1 MRISDWSSV
10 VCSSVLLEA
19 RPLQVVQ
26 RRVPLPF
33 SVQTWP
39 SFVPARLQALLA
51 EDQARGFELERAP
64 LVRLT
69 LIRIADDDAYLV
81 SSFHHL
87 LVDGWC
93 LGRLEREV
101 RAAYESYRSR
111 QAPLFD
117 AIVPYRSYISWL
129 EQTDHANSKAYF
141 SGLLQGLPEHRP
153 LFAPASQAAHSFIT
167 QRHVLDKQASR
178 ALTAF
183 ARRRGL
189 TFGAVMPFRS
199 EEHTSELQSLM
210 RLSYA
215 VFCLTKKK
223 NDLQ

>member
-1 MRISDWSSV
+1 MQEAMLVHSLAASGSGVNLEQSCMRIRGALDLEAFQHAWSTV
-10 VCSSVLLEA
+10 FARHDVLRTAFHWRGLA

-39 SFVPARLQALLA
+39 SFEPARLQALLA

-87 LVDGWC
+87 LVDG
-93 LGRLEREV
+93 
-101 RAAYESYRSR
+101 
-111 QAPLFD
+111 
-117 AIVPYRSYISWL
+117 
-129 EQTDHANSKAYF
+129 
-141 SGLLQGLPEHRP
+141 
-153 LFAPASQAAHSFIT
+153 
-167 QRHVLDKQASR
+167 
-178 ALTAF
+178 
-183 ARRRGL
+183 
-189 TFGAVMPFRS
+189 RS

-210 RLSYA
+210 RNSYA
-215 VFCLTKKK
+215 
-223 NDLQ
+223 

>member
-1 MRISDWSSV
+1 MRIRGALDLEAFQHAWGTV
-10 VCSSVLLEA
+10 FAGNDVLRTAFHWRGLA

-33 SVQTWP
+33 SVQTGP
-39 SFVPARLQALLA
+39 SFEPARLQALLA

-111 QAPLFD
+111 QATLFD
-117 AIVPYRSYISWL
+117 TIVPYRYYISWL
-129 EQTDHANSKAYF
+129 DKTDHAHSKHYF
-141 SGLLQGLPEHRP
+141 SGLLQGLH
-153 LFAPASQAAHSFIT
+153 T
-167 QRHVLDKQASR
+167 QRPF
-178 ALTAF
+178 F
-183 ARRRGL
+183 A
-189 TFGAVMPFRS
+189 
-199 EEHTSELQSLM
+199 
-210 RLSYA
+210 
-215 VFCLTKKK
+215 
-223 NDLQ
+223 